1 MQQQAQGQFTPEQ
14 LIVAGRRAEA
24 QGQAAHAL
32 QFYHYIAEAFPQATE
47 AYEARDAIY
56 RLSEPQAHTQVPAQ
70 AVGHGQ
76 SSMINASMT
85 NATMTNVRP
94 SEGRGSTSLE
104 AGPGPSHGRPL
115 KGGKR
120 ARQAA
125 AEDDDTDE
133 ETARP
138 GYRVGRLVAAMLAT
152 MGWLMLLGGLLLG
165 PMMIV
170 ALTVKSVPKPIREM
184 VAANL
189 LATGVL
195 TFGAIFFGLLA
206 LFAAQTARATYDTA
220 DAVRDLLASGR

>member
-32 QFYHYIAEAFPQATE
+32 QFYHYIAEAFPHATE

-56 RLSEPQAHTQVPAQ
+56 RLSEPQPQTQVPAQ
-70 AVGHGQ
+70 PTGHSQ
-76 SSMINASMT
+76 AS
-85 NATMTNVRP
+85 MTNVRP
-94 SEGRGSTSLE
+94 SDNRPSTALE

-115 KGGKR
+115 KGGKAAQR
-120 ARQAA
+120 ARKAA
-125 AEDDDTDE
+125 AEDDDIDE
-133 ETARP
+133 EASRP

-170 ALTVKSVPKPIREM
+170 ALTVKSVPKSIREM